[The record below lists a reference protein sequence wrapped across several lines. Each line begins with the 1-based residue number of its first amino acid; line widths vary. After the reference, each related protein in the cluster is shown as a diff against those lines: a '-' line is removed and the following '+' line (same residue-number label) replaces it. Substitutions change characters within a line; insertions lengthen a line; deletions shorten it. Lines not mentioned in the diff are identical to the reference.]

1 MKRISTVFWDLDG
14 TLIDSEAIH
23 EEASHF
29 GVAQLG
35 YPQIIHQLPA
45 GLENTAAFE
54 CLFAKTAL
62 AEPQLFAKWEQYAI
76 DYAYERIGTE
86 QQIIPSG
93 KLFRQLAERGIK
105 QSVVSNSGRL
115 LVEHSLR
122 QIGLLDLC
130 YGTFTRDDVP
140 HGKPNPQLYLNALAH
155 HQVGASECL
164 TFEDSSSGITAAK
177 KAEIEVVGV
186 GIQSASFNPVLVCSV
201 DSLDWSGVLGE
212 LYEFKL

>member
-29 GVAQLG
+29 GVEQLG
-35 YPQIIHQLPA
+35 YPQIITHLPA

-62 AEPQLFAKWEQYAI
+62 AKPQLFAKWEQYAI

-86 QQIIPSG
+86 QQILPSG
-93 KLFRQLAERGIK
+93 KLFRQLAELGIK

-122 QIGLLDLC
+122 QIGLFDLC
-130 YGTFTRDDVP
+130 HGIFTRDDVAQ
-140 HGKPNPQLYLNALAH
+140 GKPNPQLYLNALAH

-164 TFEDSSSGITAAK
+164 AFEDSSSGINAARA
-177 KAEIEVVGV
+177 AEIDVIGV
-186 GIQSASFNPVLVCSV
+186 GRESAQYGPKLVLDVA
-201 DSLDWSGVLGE
+201 DPEWFYVLKE
-212 LYEFKL
+212 YHEFIN